1 MASLYVAES
10 IGTDAFDWAVYPVNA
25 AGRTLRGRRIARFDA
40 HSGTHALDARF
51 HALLFIR
58 ALELADAG
66 APIMD
71 GIIDDD

>member
-1 MASLYVAES
+1 MSDKYVAERLGGS
-10 IGTDAFDWAVYPVNA
+10 DYAVYPVRPDGRVLH
-25 AGRTLRGRRIARFDA
+25 GRTIARFEA
-40 HSGTHALDARF
+40 RSGSETLDARF

-71 GIIDDD
+71 GIVEDD

>member
-10 IGTDAFDWAVYPVNA
+10 IGTDALDWAVYPVTD
-25 AGRTLRGRRIARFDA
+25 GRVLRGRRIARFDA
-40 HSGTHALDARF
+40 NAGVHALDARF